1 MSSASELI
9 EWAAREAAVR
19 PILANRYFTA
29 LEEPMSHEVFT
40 RTQEQFFFA
49 VRYFSRPMAA
59 LTARMPD
66 SASRRGLVHN
76 LTEEHGADEES
87 PAALD
92 AALAHDRTFMRF
104 LSTLG
109 VTQEQITALHAGS
122 AVSAFNN
129 TLMGVCLMEPVALA
143 FGCLGIIEHAFAGIS
158 ARIGATVVRRDWI
171 SETELVHYKLHAE
184 IDERHAADFFNVVA
198 ADWRSSPPRR
208 AEIEDGVRLGLY
220 VFSRLYEEL
229 LDEAAPRA

>member
-1 MSSASELI
+1 MSSPSDLI

-29 LEEPMSHEVFT
+29 LEETMSREVFT

-49 VRYFSRPMAA
+49 VRYFSRPLAA
-59 LTARMPD
+59 LTSRMPD
-66 SASRRGLVHN
+66 SATRRGLVHN
-76 LTEEHGADEES
+76 LAEEHGADEER

-104 LSTLG
+104 LGTLG
-109 VTQEQITALHAGS
+109 VTQAQIADLHAGS

-129 TLMGVCLMEPVALA
+129 TLMGVCVMEPVSQA

-158 ARIGATVVRRDWI
+158 ARIGSTVVRLGWI

-198 ADWRSSPPRR
+198 ADWQNSPPRR
-208 AEIEDGVRLGLY
+208 AEIEDGVRLGLH